1 MSSSDVDIYSAL
13 FSPGELVS
21 HRLFGYRGV
30 VVDVDAEFSLSEEWY
45 ESVAKSRPP
54 KDEPWYHVLVHGSE
68 QATYVAER
76 NLEPDTTGRPVLHPM
91 LGMYFRGMEDG
102 RYVSESPAN

>member
-1 MSSSDVDIYSAL
+1 MSSSDVDICSAL

-54 KDEPWYHVLVHGSE
+54 KDEPHL
-68 QATYVAER
+68 
-76 NLEPDTTGRPVLHPM
+76 
-91 LGMYFRGMEDG
+91 RG
-102 RYVSESPAN
+102 